1 MNKVIL
7 MGRLTRDPEVR
18 YSPTQSGEQ
27 MAIARY
33 TLAVDRRYKRD
44 GEQTADFIG
53 CVAFGKSAEFTEKY
67 LKQGTKIAISGRI
80 QTGSYTNKDGNKVY
94 TTDVVVE
101 EQEFAESKAASGQS
115 APSGAPNPA
124 NAAGPAPSNGFMSI
138 PEGIEDDLPFK

>member
-18 YSPTQSGEQ
+18 YSQGENQ

-33 TLAVDRRYKRD
+33 TLAVDRRFNKN
-44 GEQTADFIG
+44 GEQTADFIS
-53 CVAFGKSAEFTEKY
+53 CVAFGKSAEFAEKY
-67 LKQGTKIAISGRI
+67 LKQGTKIVATGRI
-80 QTGSYTNKDGNKVY
+80 QTGSYTNKEGNKVY

-101 EQEFAESKAASGQS
+101 EQEFAESKGNSSGDSYQ
-115 APSGAPNPA
+115 PSGRPDPA
-124 NAAGPAPSNGFMSI
+124 TASAEGFMSI